1 MPFINSDKPVDRPE
15 PGLHAKLPASN
26 GRVRMFSMAMR
37 RSGKRNPENLADR
50 VADYLI
56 HYIREN
62 GLTSGQPL
70 PSEVQVAAKLKISR
84 GIVREAYRSLRSAG
98 ILDVSPGRVPRVGT
112 LSNAAFVQLLGH
124 ALATRQTAPE
134 EVLDLRNAVETRA
147 AEIAATQRTDK
158 HLLLL
163 RKAVDGMRRNI
174 SDPGRFVR
182 QDILF
187 HEAIA
192 AATGNPLFELVSNAL
207 RASLE
212 ASIRAGLN
220 SPVTQ
225 SRLARVVDTHQAIV
239 DAIEARQ
246 PARAAFLMAV
256 HFEEAKDGIQ
266 QGKITGATDEGHA
279 SLPVG

>member
-1 MPFINSDKPVDRPE
+1 
-15 PGLHAKLPASN
+15 
-26 GRVRMFSMAMR
+26 MFSRAMKDR
-37 RSGKRNPENLADR
+37 ASRNENLSDR
-50 VADYLI
+50 VADYLV
-56 HYIREN
+56 HYIREH

-70 PSEVQVAAKLKISR
+70 PSELQAAAKLKISR
-84 GIVREAYRSLRSAG
+84 GIVREAYRSLRAAG
-98 ILDVSPGRVPRVGT
+98 IIEVAPGRVPRVGT
-112 LSNAAFVQLLGH
+112 LSNAAFMQLLRH

-163 RKAVDGMRRNI
+163 RKAVEGMRRSI
-174 SDPGRFVR
+174 ADPSRFVR
-182 QDILF
+182 QDVLF

-212 ASIRAGLN
+212 ASIRTGLN

-225 SRLARVVDTHQAIV
+225 ARLTRVVDTHQAIV

-266 QGKITGATDEGHA
+266 QGRLAAAAGEGHA
-279 SLPVG
+279 SLPSR

>member
-1 MPFINSDKPVDRPE
+1 MPFIDSDKSVDRPE
-15 PGLHAKLPASN
+15 PGLTAKLPGSG
-26 GRVRMFSMAMR
+26 GRVRMFSSAMR
-37 RSGKRNPENLADR
+37 HSGKRNPENLADR
-50 VADYLI
+50 VTDYLI
-56 HYIREN
+56 QYIREK

-84 GIVREAYRSLRSAG
+84 GIVREAYRSLRAAG
-98 ILDVSPGRVPRVGT
+98 ILDVSTGRVPRVGT
-112 LSNAAFVQLLGH
+112 LSNAAFVQLLRH

-147 AEIAATQRTDK
+147 AEIAASQRTDK

-163 RKAVDGMRRNI
+163 RKAVDGMRRNV
-174 SDPGRFVR
+174 SHPSRFVR
-182 QDILF
+182 QDVLF

-225 SRLARVVDTHQAIV
+225 ARLARVVDTHSAIV

-266 QGKITGATDEGHA
+266 QGKLTAATDEGHA
-279 SLPVG
+279 SLPAD